1 MRVSSSRIPAGGR
14 CTFYAGYAELRAAY
28 LDART
33 EVMISAERD
42 EKILAGLAEA
52 LEASLERMMEGL
64 QPFGFETL
72 GQGSDADFI
81 PR

>member
-1 MRVSSSRIPAGGR
+1 MRVSSPRIPAVGR
-14 CTFYAGYAELRAAY
+14 RTFYAGYAEVWTAY

-33 EVMISAERD
+33 EVVISAERD

-52 LEASLERMMEGL
+52 LEASLERMKEGL

-72 GQGSDADFI
+72 GPGSDADFI